1 MAAAVMRATAPTHGE
16 TARKDLVAFLMM
28 LLHDRSNMPKMHRK
42 IKTFV
47 YSLQVDALNELNAA
61 RRKSP
66 GEFITRSPV
75 RLEDLLQRALGCGGP
90 GVYQDHDSARLMQLI
105 DGMSSIIANIDVT
118 KGLNEI
124 YGEKAKKRLRKAR
137 QMIDQHVFTMTFVVK
152 DDVID
157 MVRVAGVTDPAE
169 VERRAQRIWEEVCF
183 TLQIYRTTQGEEGT
197 LAEFM
202 CHWLQSGYSWEAA
215 SAHLETLSRTTRKRA
230 LSPSFREDAMKR
242 LRANV
247 ARTYDPQARQGTEY
261 GGEAS

>member
-1 MAAAVMRATAPTHGE
+1 MRATAPTHGD
-16 TARKDLVAFLMM
+16 TARKDLVAFLMK
-28 LLHDRSNMPKMHRK
+28 LLHDRSDIAKMHRRV
-42 IKTFV
+42 KTFV
-47 YSLQVDALNELNAA
+47 YSLQVDALHELSLVT
-61 RRKSP
+61 RRSP
-66 GEFITRSPV
+66 GERITWSPIA
-75 RLEDLLQRALGCGGP
+75 LENLLQRALVCGGA
-90 GVYQDHDSARLMQLI
+90 GVYQDDDSEGLMQLI
-105 DGMSSIIANIDVT
+105 DGMSSQIANIDVT

-183 TLQIYRTTQGEEGT
+183 TLQIYRTPQGEEGT

>member
-61 RRKSP
+61 TRKSP
-66 GEFITRSPV
+66 GERITGSPL

-90 GVYQDHDSARLMQLI
+90 GVYQYHDSARLMQLI

-183 TLQIYRTTQGEEGT
+183 PLQIYRTTQGEEGT

-230 LSPSFREDAMKR
+230 LSRSFREDAMKR

>member
-1 MAAAVMRATAPTHGE
+1 MRATAPTHGE

-28 LLHDRSNMPKMHRK
+28 LLHDRLNMPKMHRK

-61 RRKSP
+61 TRKSP
-66 GEFITRSPV
+66 GERNTWIPL
-75 RLEDLLQRALGCGGP
+75 RLDDLLQRALGCGGA
-90 GVYQDHDSARLMQLI
+90 GVYQDDDSESLLQVI
-105 DGMSSIIANIDVT
+105 DGVSSQIANIDVT

-137 QMIDQHVFTMTFVVK
+137 QMIDQHVFTMTFVVM

-157 MVRVAGVTDPAE
+157 MVKVAGVTDPGE

-183 TLQIYRTTQGEEGT
+183 TLQIYRTSQGEEGT

-202 CHWLQSGYSWEAA
+202 CHWLQSGYSWEES

-230 LSPSFREDAMKR
+230 LSRSFREGAMER
-242 LRANV
+242 LRAKV
-247 ARTYDPQARQGTEY
+247 ARTYDPQPRQGTEY
-261 GGEAS
+261 GGETS